1 MEKYGHNVKF
11 LRKRDKAT
19 WKDRPPI
26 LTFWRCNCFLH
37 VLSDF
42 IYIYLYFYERVI
54 NFGTVRRGGYIHPC
68 NQYREINRN
77 MNAIRSQI
85 FNTCPQTPFFPQRVK
100 YIFRNGTNSRIG
112 LSGKQRRPHIPI
124 PVITQTKNTKIW
136 ANVQYRD
143 PTCHIFILPYP
154 LPYWAYR

>member
-1 MEKYGHNVKF
+1 MKRQTADFNVLASPRF
-11 LRKRDKAT
+11 T
-19 WKDRPPI
+19 G
-26 LTFWRCNCFLH
+26 NGE
-37 VLSDF
+37 S
-42 IYIYLYFYERVI
+42 
-54 NFGTVRRGGYIHPC
+54 YIHPC

-100 YIFRNGTNSRIG
+100 CIFRNGTNSRIG
-112 LSGKQRRPHIPI
+112 LSGKQRGPHIPI

-154 LPYWAYR
+154 LHSPPRLTVTKCITRS